1 MDELFG
7 LQYLVQ
13 TWLVDKIEV
22 WNSDVFI
29 YKIIN
34 KNQCESKE
42 NLYTDMNK
50 RKRKK
55 SDCENN

>member
-22 WNSDVFI
+22 WNSDAFI

-34 KNQCESKE
+34 KNQGESKE
-42 NLYTDMNK
+42 NLYTDTNK
-50 RKRKK
+50 RKREK